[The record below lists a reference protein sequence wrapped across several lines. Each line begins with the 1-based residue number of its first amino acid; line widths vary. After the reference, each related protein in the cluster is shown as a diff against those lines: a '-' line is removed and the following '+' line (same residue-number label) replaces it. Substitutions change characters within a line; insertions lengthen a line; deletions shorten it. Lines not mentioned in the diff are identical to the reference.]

1 MLMMNKKEVVW
12 HIKALL
18 DYSEWQKEDIK
29 KADKITNFIEIL
41 RNGVL
46 NGTGKPEKLKA
57 RSGYSRRIDQ
67 YNRLVYDVI
76 DDKLNI
82 ISCKGHYDE

>member
-1 MLMMNKKEVVW
+1 MMNKKEVVW
-12 HIKALL
+12 HIKASL

-29 KADKITNFIEIL
+29 KADKITNFIIEIL

-82 ISCKGHYDE
+82 ISCKGHYEE